1 MTSNKSPQEILLNSR
16 PKAKNENSPEIH
28 PKIAKKMLGMKRMDT
43 NLMILLLQAVRLQA
57 TPSNNQS

>member
-28 PKIAKKMLGMKRMDT
+28 PKMAKKKALGMK
-43 NLMILLLQAVRLQA
+43 
-57 TPSNNQS
+57 